1 MVDLK
6 LNSYKNEKFEFRKNF
21 VTMLLSVES
30 GPENRIFEIFCP
42 HDSRK
47 IAQRNFKL
55 RVGYLPVKRI
65 ILKKIFFHRNQ
76 REIVIV
82 CHSFA
87 KVFDLRFKN

>member
-30 GPENRIFEIFCP
+30 FCP
-42 HDSRK
+42 HDFRK

-55 RVGYLPVKRI
+55 RGGNFPEKWI
-65 ILKKIFFHRNQ
+65 ILKKKIFFHRNQ